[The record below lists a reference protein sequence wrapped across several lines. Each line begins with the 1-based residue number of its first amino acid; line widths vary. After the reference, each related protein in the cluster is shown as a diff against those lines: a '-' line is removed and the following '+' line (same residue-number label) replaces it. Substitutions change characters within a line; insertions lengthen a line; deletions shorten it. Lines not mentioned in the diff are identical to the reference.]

1 MAHLERCIF
10 PATII
15 KKLVNKLRVWLS
27 VFALEKYDLLNRF
40 ILINFLYAINDF
52 LRVANAIITK
62 YIHVNKGELLLENV
76 DYSFFL
82 KVVLSFALI
91 FVTHL
96 RKALVLKD
104 VKSLRCLVDE
114 ENQPSLLIHYNHSL
128 LQVIE

>member
-1 MAHLERCIF
+1 M
-10 PATII
+10 
-15 KKLVNKLRVWLS
+15 
-27 VFALEKYDLLNRF
+27 YDLLNWF

-52 LRVANAIITK
+52 LRVVNAIITK
-62 YIHVNKGELLLENV
+62 YIHVNEGELLLENV

-104 VKSLRCLVDE
+104 VETFRCLVDE
-114 ENQPSLLIHYNHSL
+114 EHQPRLLIHYDHSL